1 MRVWM
6 AVAALGSMGGCL
18 KPAEIEVSDA
28 WVRLPAAAG
37 RPGSGYFTLTGGAQG
52 TTLISVRSDLA
63 IRTEMHATMRI
74 EGAAGKGG
82 GMGAMTMRPLDA
94 VPLAAEGEV
103 RFAPGGRHL
112 MLYGVSPSLKPGG
125 TSILTFTFADGS
137 RLERKAWA
145 IGPGDLAP
153 E

>member
-1 MRVWM
+1 MRAWM
-6 AVAALGSMGGCL
+6 AVAAVALLGGCL
-18 KPAEIEVSDA
+18 KPAEIEVGDA

-63 IRTEMHATMRI
+63 IRTEMHETMKV
-74 EGAAGKGG
+74 AGPGNA
-82 GMGAMTMRPLDA
+82 GAMTMRPLAA
-94 VPLAAEGEV
+94 VPLAAQGEV

-125 TSILTFTFADGS
+125 TTILTFAFADGS

-145 IGPGDLAP
+145 VGPGDPAP

>member
-6 AVAALGSMGGCL
+6 AVAALGSLGGCL

-63 IRTEMHATMRI
+63 IRTEMHATMRM
-74 EGAAGKGG
+74 GGSG
-82 GMGAMTMRPLDA
+82 GMGAMTMRPLA
-94 VPLAAEGEV
+94 VVPLAAEGEV

-112 MLYGVSPSLKPGG
+112 MLYGVSPSLKPGD
-125 TSILTFTFADGS
+125 TTILTFTFADGS

-145 IGPGDLAP
+145 IGPGDPAP